1 MMYNFRKETD
11 PAGRTKSEQKGEF
24 IMSGSSPETNPNF
37 DPNYDPSQ
45 YSSDPME
52 RRLLRLTSRR
62 KGDPDPTVPNTQ
74 MSPDL
79 VSFDSEQRIA
89 ELAYETREWMKNPL
103 GQVHGGMVGLL
114 MDAGMGA
121 TVYSVY
127 GFTAPS
133 ITMTLNYIRPVPA
146 DTRIHVRTHLVS
158 CGKNTCHAVAEMT
171 AEGQPDRVLVT
182 ATSVFHIGG
191 KPMRT

>member
-1 MMYNFRKETD
+1 MGGDRVIKEKLRAL
-11 PAGRTKSEQKGEF
+11 AGQWFGKQ
-24 IMSGSSPETNPNF
+24 
-37 DPNYDPSQ
+37 
-45 YSSDPME
+45 SDKKQ
-52 RRLLRLTSRR
+52 RLLVLLGLAGVALIALTEFLPISGA
-62 KGDPDPTVPNTQ
+62 KKTAATDGIEIPTLAVEQ
-74 MSPDL
+74 AL
-79 VSFDSEQRIA
+79 EQRIA

-146 DTRIHVRTHLVS
+146 DTRIHVRTRLVS
-158 CGKNTCHAVAEMT
+158 CGKNTCHAIAEMM
-171 AEGQPDRVLVT
+171 AEDQPDRVLVT